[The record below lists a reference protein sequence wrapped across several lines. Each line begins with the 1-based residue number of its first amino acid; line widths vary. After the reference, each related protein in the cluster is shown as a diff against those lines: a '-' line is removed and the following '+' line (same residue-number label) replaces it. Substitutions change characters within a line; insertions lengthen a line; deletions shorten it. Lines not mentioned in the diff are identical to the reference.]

1 MTVFDVSKC
10 EAVFST
16 DMRLETIKMS
26 LRPAIGAE
34 NVDGRFQWIKDNVP
48 MRMDK
53 HSGRLVAAEV

>member
-1 MTVFDVSKC
+1 MTIYDVSKC

-16 DMRLETIKMS
+16 DLRLENIKIY

-34 NVDGRFQWIKDNVP
+34 NIDERFEYIVDNIP

-53 HSGRLVAAEV
+53 KSGRLVEAKI